1 MQGLAFANSLLPRH
15 QLSIFDHSSERP
27 SSSSAV
33 AGILQ
38 ISAVAAPPVKSNYL
52 KTARRTLVRK
62 RRRTRRRSL
71 TGGGADDGEDGGF
84 FGDAGDAGGPFGG
97 GVGGGWN
104 FDRFGWSNWDESS
117 SFSDP
122 AFDFVYEVISW
133 IALSNC
139 LHFAL
144 KKVLRILAD
153 GMGDQARETPVC

>member
-1 MQGLAFANSLLPRH
+1 
-15 QLSIFDHSSERP
+15 P
-27 SSSSAV
+27 SSSSV
-33 AGILQ
+33 AARILQ
-38 ISAVAAPPVKSNYL
+38 ISTVGAPPVKSNYL
-52 KTARRTLVRK
+52 KTSRRTLIRK
-62 RRRTRRRSL
+62 RRRTWRRSL
-71 TGGGADDGEDGGF
+71 IGGGADDGEDDGF
-84 FGDAGDAGGPFGG
+84 FGNGNDVGGPFGG
-97 GVGGGWN
+97 GDGGGWN

-117 SFSDP
+117 SFFDP